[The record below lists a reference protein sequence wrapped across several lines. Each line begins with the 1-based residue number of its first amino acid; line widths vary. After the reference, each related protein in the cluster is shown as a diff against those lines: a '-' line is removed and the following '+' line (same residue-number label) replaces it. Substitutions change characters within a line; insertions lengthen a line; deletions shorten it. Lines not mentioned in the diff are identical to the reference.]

1 MRYLKT
7 EQLPLI
13 IMDSKLKDLQFQVI
27 SFLRFPLIVAV
38 VFIHSNS
45 GNVVFN
51 GLLAT
56 TNINFFVYEEVR
68 YYISEIVARIAVPTF
83 YFISGFLFWEKTD
96 CFNIGVYMKKLKKRC
111 RSLLIPYLFWN
122 LVAILLF
129 YLAQFF

>member
-96 CFNIGVYMKKLKKRC
+96 CFNIGVYMKKLKKR
-111 RSLLIPYLFWN
+111 
-122 LVAILLF
+122 V
-129 YLAQFF
+129 